1 MIGYARVST
10 DEQNPALQFDALDR
24 AGCKRIFTDCASG
37 ARTNRPSSEETLG
50 VLKKGD
56 TLVVWKLDRLGRSLS
71 HLITL
76 ISELEVRGVAF
87 RSLSEA
93 IDTGTAGGRLLF
105 HVMGALAEFE
115 RTLISERT
123 RAGMA
128 SAKSRGAVLGRPPKL
143 SSDKIASAQR
153 SLARNGRSVG
163 EVATGLAVSRSTLR
177 RAGVRSLK
185 KIAEIGLIGGAQ

>member
-10 DEQNPALQFDALDR
+10 DEQNPALQFDALER
-24 AGCKRIFTDCASG
+24 AGCKRVFTDYASG
-37 ARTNRPSSEETLG
+37 ARTNRPSLDAALG
-50 VLKKGD
+50 VLTPGD

-71 HLITL
+71 HLIAL
-76 ISELEVRGVAF
+76 ISQLEARGVAF

-128 SAKSRGAVLGRPPKL
+128 SAKLRGASLGRPRKL
-143 SSDKIASAQR
+143 SPDQIASAR
-153 SLARNGRSVG
+153 RTLLATGRSVRDI
-163 EVATGLAVSRSTLR
+163 ANKLSVSRSTLR
-177 RAGVRSLK
+177 RAVVRALRKDRRGPS
-185 KIAEIGLIGGAQ
+185 

>member
-24 AGCKRIFTDCASG
+24 AGCKRIFTDYASG
-37 ARTNRPSSEETLG
+37 ARLSRPSLDEALG
-50 VLKKGD
+50 LLKCGD

-71 HLITL
+71 HLISL
-76 ISELEVRGVAF
+76 ISELEKRGVAF

-115 RTLISERT
+115 RALISERT

-128 SAKSRGAVLGRPPKL
+128 AAKTRGAALGRPRKL
-143 SSDKIASAQR
+143 SSAQVSKASRSLMRSRRSVRDIASK
-153 SLARNGRSVG
+153 L
-163 EVATGLAVSRSTLR
+163 LVSRSTLR
-177 RAGVRSLK
+177 RAVIRSLK
-185 KIAEIGLIGGAQ
+185 KRG